1 MHIHL
6 DPLGGIAG
14 DMFLAAVFDAWPELA
29 DGAIAAARAAGLP
42 PAVEMATA
50 AHTDHALAG
59 TRLRVATGDGAPP
72 APPGRFAAI
81 AERLAA
87 APLLPPVRGRALAIF
102 TVLAEAEARVHGI
115 AAADV
120 VFHEIGGWDSIA
132 DVVGAAHVIEALGAT
147 GWSVGPLPL
156 GAGRIVTAHGPLPV
170 PAPATAVLL
179 EGFPVID
186 DGIGGER
193 VTPTGAAILRHLA
206 AAPGLPRA
214 PLRLSRSGIGFGTR
228 TLPGISNVLRL
239 MGFEGDA
246 GAAQRAEAVGVIA
259 FEVDDQTPEDLA
271 TGLDALRARDDVLD
285 VVQIPAFGKKGRMLA
300 SVQVLCGPDALDG
313 VIDACFHETSTIGL
327 RWSRGMRTV
336 LARRTLAVGDGDT
349 AVKVVTR
356 PGAMRTAKA
365 EADGLRGAAGHA
377 GRARRRH
384 DAEAAA
390 LHEDETRDDDDR

>member
-29 DGAIAAARAAGLP
+29 EGAIAAARAAGLP
-42 PAVEMATA
+42 PAVAMATT

-59 TRLRVATGDGAPP
+59 TRLRVDTGNGTPP

-87 APLLPPVRGRALAIF
+87 APLSPPVRGRALAIF
-102 TVLAEAEARVHGI
+102 AVLAEAEARVHGI

-120 VFHEIGGWDSIA
+120 VFHELAGWDSIA

-156 GAGRIVTAHGPLPV
+156 GAGRIATAHGPLPV

-206 AAPGLPRA
+206 AAPGLPHE
-214 PLRLSRSGIGFGTR
+214 PLRLSRCGIGFGTR

-246 GAAQRAEAVGVIA
+246 GAQAVEAVGVIA

-300 SVQVLCGPDALDG
+300 SIQVLCRPDALDG
-313 VIDACFHETSTIGL
+313 VIDACFHETATIGL
-327 RWSRGMRTV
+327 RSSRGMRTV
-336 LARRTLAVGDGDT
+336 LARRALTIGDGDT

-365 EADGLRGAAGHA
+365 EAAGLHGAAGHA

-390 LHEDETRDDDDR
+390 LLKDETRDDDDR

>member
-29 DGAIAAARAAGLP
+29 EGAIAAARAAGLP
-42 PAVEMATA
+42 PAVAMATT

-59 TRLRVATGDGAPP
+59 TRLRVDTGNGTPP

-87 APLLPPVRGRALAIF
+87 APLSPPVRGRALAIF
-102 TVLAEAEARVHGI
+102 AVLAEAEARVHGI

-120 VFHEIGGWDSIA
+120 VFHELAGWDSIA

-156 GAGRIVTAHGPLPV
+156 GAGRIATAHGPLPV

-206 AAPGLPRA
+206 AAPGLPHE
-214 PLRLSRSGIGFGTR
+214 PLRLSRCGIGFGTR

-246 GAAQRAEAVGVIA
+246 GAPAVEAVGVIA

-285 VVQIPAFGKKGRMLA
+285 VVQIPSSPTRITCAIRSTGA
-300 SVQVLCGPDALDG
+300 SIARPICTARSHPGPPVRRSCRAR
-313 VIDACFHETSTIGL
+313 TSTTWAIIARACAPPPTTVCATCL
-327 RWSRGMRTV
+327 SR
-336 LARRTLAVGDGDT
+336 RRS
-349 AVKVVTR
+349 TR
-356 PGAMRTAKA
+356 RRCGRLPVRSASPMWPRCRRRRAC
-365 EADGLRGAAGHA
+365 RAASK
-377 GRARRRH
+377 RARQ
-384 DAEAAA
+384 
-390 LHEDETRDDDDR
+390 

>member
-29 DGAIAAARAAGLP
+29 EGAIAAARAAGLP

-59 TRLRVATGDGAPP
+59 TRLRIATGDNGPP

-81 AERLAA
+81 TERLAA
-87 APLLPPVRGRALAIF
+87 APLSPPVRGRALAIF

-156 GAGRIVTAHGPLPV
+156 GAGRIATAHGPLPA

-239 MGFEGDA
+239 MAFEGDA

-300 SVQVLCGPDALDG
+300 SIQVLCRPDALDG
-313 VIDACFHETSTIGL
+313 VIDACFYETSTIGL

-336 LARRTLAVGDGDT
+336 LARRALAVGDGDT